1 LAGICANSS
10 QAKGRVKRANLTLQE
25 RLVKEM
31 CLENITCIDAA
42 NAWIETFISDFNH
55 RFARLA
61 KYPKNLHRTV

>member
-1 LAGICANSS
+1 MAGICANSS

-31 CLENITCIDAA
+31 CTRISPAMPPTR
-42 NAWIETFISDFNH
+42 IETFISDFNH